1 MEATEMDIPIIT
13 SFIEGL
19 KLFWAS
25 RRLRWLTILFVIG
38 SFVISILG
46 RIGVTLIAIYGPAFV
61 APLLPGFIFIAGVWP
76 IYFLIALFLALIGLQ
91 RFLASEESYLKSFIG
106 VIPWMVVSGIV
117 LILFIIFAQPLLEI
131 LIFGIAFVG
140 WIAFQAY
147 YSTRTSLR
155 YADVAASTEVRR
167 IVKALAGFSN
177 LFCYFV
183 VVVTLVFV
191 AVFQGLI
198 LTNFWLL
205 LAILPGALLVMGFNF
220 LNGLIMVR
228 HRDKPT
234 LVNLALIG
242 LFISLYSSYFIYNAG
257 QGAAPGLDLVG
268 IGVSIF
274 FLFYT
279 MSSFGRSLA
288 SREDLDTRW
297 KISSEVAATVTFFL
311 ASGYYFS
318 DAIFPIIFGVGS
330 PGIGID
336 IGASFGDLIKLYIF
350 PFVAL
355 VMALIYIRRV
365 GKALEAPEIPEELPM
380 VPEEEKAEPD
390 EELQTHPP
398 DDVEDEEEETEEDLE
413 TLESPT
419 EESPEETTEDTAEYI
434 EHSE

>member
-1 MEATEMDIPIIT
+1 MEMDIPILT

-19 KLFWAS
+19 RLFWAS
-25 RRLRWLTILFVIG
+25 RRLRWLTILFIIG
-38 SFVISILG
+38 AFLISILG
-46 RIGVTLIAIYGPAFV
+46 RIGVTLLAIYGAGFV

-106 VIPWMVVSGIV
+106 VIPWMIVSGVV
-117 LILFIIFAQPLLEI
+117 LVLFIIFAMPVLEL

-155 YADVAASTEVRR
+155 YADVAASTEFRR
-167 IVKALAGFSN
+167 IIKALIGFSN

-183 VVVTLVFV
+183 IVVTLAYV
-191 AVFQGLI
+191 AVIEGLI
-198 LTNFWLL
+198 FTNVWLL
-205 LAILPGALLVMGFNF
+205 LAIIPGALLVMGFNF
-220 LNGLIMVR
+220 VNGLIMVR
-228 HRDKPT
+228 HRNKPT
-234 LVNLALIG
+234 LVNLSLIG
-242 LFISLYSSYFIYNAG
+242 LFISLYSAYFIYNAG
-257 QGAAPGLDLVG
+257 QGAALGLDLVG

-279 MSSFGRSLA
+279 MSSLGRSLA
-288 SREDLDTRW
+288 SRQDLDTRW
-297 KISSEVAATVTFFL
+297 KISSEVAATLTFFL

-318 DAIFPIIFGVGS
+318 DAIFPIMFGVGS

-355 VMALIYIRRV
+355 VMALVYIRRA
-365 GKALEAPEIPEELPM
+365 GKAMEAPDIPQEIP
-380 VPEEEKAEPD
+380 V
-390 EELQTHPP
+390 
-398 DDVEDEEEETEEDLE
+398 VREEEEAEPAEELETYPPEDVKDVEEEPEEDVE
-413 TLESPT
+413 ALEST
-419 EESPEETTEDTAEYI
+419 DEESPEETIEDSTDTREQ
-434 EHSE
+434 SE

>member
-1 MEATEMDIPIIT
+1 MDVPILT

-25 RRLRWLTILFVIG
+25 RRLRWLTILFIVG
-38 SFVISILG
+38 AFLISILG
-46 RIGVTLIAIYGPAFV
+46 RIGVTLLAIYGPGFV

-76 IYFLIALFLALIGLQ
+76 IYFLIALFLALVGLQ
-91 RFLASEESYLKSFIG
+91 RFLASDESYLKSFIG
-106 VIPWMVVSGIV
+106 VIPWLIVSGVV
-117 LILFIIFAQPLLEI
+117 LVLFIIFAMPVLEL

-167 IVKALAGFSN
+167 IVKALIGFSN

-183 VVVTLVFV
+183 VVVTLGYV
-191 AVFQGLI
+191 AVVQGLI
-198 LTNFWLL
+198 FTNVWLL

-220 LNGLIMVR
+220 VNGLIMVR
-228 HRDKPT
+228 HRNKPT
-234 LVNLALIG
+234 LVNLAVIG
-242 LFISLYSSYFIYNAG
+242 LFISLYSAYFIYNAG
-257 QGAAPGLDLVG
+257 QGAVLGLDLVG
-268 IGVSIF
+268 IAVSIF

-279 MSSFGRSLA
+279 MSSLGRSLA

-297 KISSEVAATVTFFL
+297 KISSEVAATLTFFL

-318 DAIFPIIFGVGS
+318 DAIFPIMFGVGS

-355 VMALIYIRRV
+355 IMALIYIRRA
-365 GKALEAPEIPEELPM
+365 GKELEAPVIPDEPPA
-380 VPEEEKAEPD
+380 VPEEEAEPT
-390 EELQTHPP
+390 EEIEAQPP
-398 DDVEDEEEETEEDLE
+398 EEVEGVEEETEEDLE
-413 TLESPT
+413 AIESPD
-419 EESPEETTEDTAEYI
+419 EESPEDAGENATGTGVQ
-434 EHSE
+434 SE